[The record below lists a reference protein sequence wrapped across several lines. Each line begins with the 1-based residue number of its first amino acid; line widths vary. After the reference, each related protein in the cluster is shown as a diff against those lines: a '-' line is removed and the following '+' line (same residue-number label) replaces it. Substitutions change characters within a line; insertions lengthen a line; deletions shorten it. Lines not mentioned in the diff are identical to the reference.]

1 MKRVKFGKTG
11 ENVSAVAVGCMR
23 LIGLEESKRRDFISC
38 ALDNGMNFFD
48 HADIYGAG
56 ECESVFGKEIK
67 ALKIPRDKIFI
78 QSKCGI
84 VPHVGYDFSKEHIIK
99 SVEGILTRL
108 DTDHIDSLLLHRPD
122 TLMHPEEVAEA
133 FDLFKRKGMVI
144 HFGVSNMNPMQIEL
158 LKKYVKQDISANQ
171 MQFSPVHAGMVASGI
186 EANTLFEGSA
196 DRDGHV
202 LEYCRLKDIT
212 LQAWSPFQY
221 GLFEGVYL
229 GNEKFAALNKEI
241 EKVAKK
247 YNLTAEGV
255 VCAWILTHPA
265 DMQIITG
272 TMNKERLLNIAE
284 GAKVNLNRKEWYDIY
299 LSAGYRL
306 P

>member
-1 MKRVKFGKTG
+1 MKKVNFGKTG
-11 ENVSAVAVGCMR
+11 EKVPAVAVGCMR
-23 LIGLEESKRRDFISC
+23 LIGLEESERRGFISF
-38 ALDNGMNFFD
+38 ALESGMNFFD
-48 HADIYGAG
+48 HADIYGGG
-56 ECESVFGKEIK
+56 ECERVFGKEIK

-84 VPHVGYDFSKEHIIK
+84 VPRAGYDFSKEHIIK
-99 SVEGILTRL
+99 SVEGILSRL
-108 DTDHIDSLLLHRPD
+108 GVDYIDSLLLHRPD
-122 TLMHPEEVAEA
+122 TLMRPEEVAEA
-133 FDLFKRKGMVI
+133 FDLLEKKGMVRY
-144 HFGVSNMNPMQIEL
+144 FGVSNMNSMQIEL
-158 LKKYVKQDISANQ
+158 LKKRVRQDISANQ

-186 EANTLFEGSA
+186 EANTLYEGSF
-196 DRDGHV
+196 DRDGHI

-229 GNEKFAALNKEI
+229 GNEKFAPLNKEI
-241 EKVAKK
+241 ERVSEK

-272 TMNKERLLNIAE
+272 TMKRSRLKAIAD
-284 GAKVNLNRKEWYDIY
+284 GARVKLDRKDWYGIY